1 VREIE
6 GCFGGVEARTVKC
19 GTRAKHRKA
28 DVQAKSGKEHP
39 MFAPPAG
46 LSDVMLAVL
55 GLMLSVLRRKFS
67 LFASLK
73 AR

>member
-1 VREIE
+1 
-6 GCFGGVEARTVKC
+6 
-19 GTRAKHRKA
+19 
-28 DVQAKSGKEHP
+28 

-46 LSDVMLAVL
+46 LSDPMLAGL
-55 GLMLSVLRRKFS
+55 GLMLSVLGRKFS